1 MNEKKDIKIN
11 TSAFS
16 LTIHW
21 NPQVVGA
28 QFSILF
34 GIMLLKWITKNPN
47 VNTLCTVIIVLD
59 LISVLITIFMGSS
72 IGGEEKEEAEQ
83 GSKQPVP
90 PSTPTEGSTA
100 EKGDKKN
107 SKGSEVESNDRVIKR
122 VPMPAQKGVRAPEPV
137 KAAAPEQQ
145 PAQVK
150 EPEPEPEPVKENAS
164 MEDLSEQ
171 ELSDLF
177 NW

>member
-21 NPQVVGA
+21 NPQVVGT

-34 GIMLLKWITKNPN
+34 GVMLLKWISKNPN
-47 VNTLCTVIIVLD
+47 VETLCTVIIILD
-59 LISVLITIFMGSS
+59 LISVLITMFMGSS
-72 IGGEEKEEAEQ
+72 VGGEDEDAGQEEQKKPAPA
-83 GSKQPVP
+83 SA
-90 PSTPTEGSTA
+90 PTEGSTA

-107 SKGSEVESNDRVIKR
+107 SKGSETESSARVTKR
-122 VPMPAQKGVRAPEPV
+122 VPMPTQKGARAPEPV
-137 KAAAPEQQ
+137 KETAPVQQ
-145 PAQVK
+145 PTPVSEQK
-150 EPEPEPEPVKENAS
+150 EEPVKENTE